1 MSISMKKIILM
12 VLFVSLIAFGKE
24 TITKTMIASNYNNI
38 VLVSKPVL
46 HTNLLS
52 TNKVS
57 CAQCHGCKNDA
68 DFSLEDNSL
77 ELLQINNV
85 ERDTISNKKKE
96 VELKQNKS

>member
-1 MSISMKKIILM
+1 MSIFMKKIILM

-57 CAQCHGCKNDA
+57 CAQCHDCKSNNH
-68 DFSLEDNSL
+68 FSLEDNSL

>member
-1 MSISMKKIILM
+1 MKKTIAI
-12 VLFVSLIAFGKE
+12 VLFVSLVCFGE
-24 TITKTMIASNYNNI
+24 EAITKTMIASNYNNI
-38 VLVSKPVL
+38 ALVSKPIL
-46 HTNLLS
+46 HTNLGL

-77 ELLQINNV
+77 ELLQINNA
-85 ERDTISNKKKE
+85 ERDTISNKKNQ